1 MDSERLK
8 LVSNRMTA
16 AFEKEL
22 LSWNRVEKT
31 ADRLSEM
38 GPKFTPINL
47 HKGVDFKFKQMYDAE
62 RAAYIQDEIS
72 DLLNAEKYA

>member
-1 MDSERLK
+1 MDSEREK
-8 LVSNRMTA
+8 IVRKRFSKIIK
-16 AFEKEL
+16 KEL
-22 LSWNRVEKT
+22 QSWTRVENF

-47 HKGVDFKFKQMYDAE
+47 HKGVDFKFKQMYNAE

-72 DLLNAEKYA
+72 DLLNAEKYT